1 MRICWRKLGILHGPA
16 FLPWRRPPYRLRR
29 PRFATHQPSA
39 GDPRQARGFAS
50 ARQSRG
56 CRAPDLFALNK
67 RITHL
72 VRAGRLGEARAAFD
86 AAGCRNTVTWN
97 FQVIGVRSVSFPVL
111 FHPQTAPFALSAVAA
126 MHSSSSSFLAPFLVS
141 LLSGAEVVGSL
152 LGLSG
157 GGGGL
162 ERFVVANPGCSPF
175 CMWEEKLVY
184 PESEAV

>member
-29 PRFATHQPSA
+29 PRFATQQPSA

-56 CRAPDLFALNK
+56 CRTPDLFALNK
-67 RITHL
+67 WITHL

-97 FQVIGVRSVSFPVL
+97 CVERRNVLSFCDVTVTNGAVPEKKMNKKVSKN
-111 FHPQTAPFALSAVAA
+111 Q
-126 MHSSSSSFLAPFLVS
+126 HS
-141 LLSGAEVVGSL
+141 
-152 LGLSG
+152 
-157 GGGGL
+157 
-162 ERFVVANPGCSPF
+162 
-175 CMWEEKLVY
+175 
-184 PESEAV
+184 